1 MLFKIFVI
9 MNLLAAKGV
18 IVREYPTDTGEVD
31 YLIFINA
38 QPVGIIEAKEINK
51 GEKLVVETEKQTE
64 RYKNSKLSI
73 SQRAYILDLHM
84 SRQGKLLD
92 LPIITTLI
100 IAREKFFL
108 SISLKNW
115 KD

>member
-1 MLFKIFVI
+1 

-51 GEKLVVETEKQTE
+51 GEKLVVETEK
-64 RYKNSKLSI
+64 
-73 SQRAYILDLHM
+73 
-84 SRQGKLLD
+84 
-92 LPIITTLI
+92 
-100 IAREKFFL
+100 
-108 SISLKNW
+108 
-115 KD
+115 

>member
-1 MLFKIFVI
+1 MQPEEKARLIIDQQLIEAGYVI
-9 MNLLAAKGV
+9 QDMSDMNVYAAKGV

-64 RYKNSKLSI
+64 RYKNSKLKYFPDDVHI
-73 SQRAYILDLHM
+73 RFAY
-84 SRQGKLLD
+84 
-92 LPIITTLI
+92 
-100 IAREKFFL
+100 E
-108 SISLKNW
+108 
-115 KD
+115 